1 MQVDFVN
8 DENAE
13 VVKRPH
19 FQALTPSILRKNRF
33 RNRSPKLFNT
43 YNGFSYAYW
52 SRSTWTYCCTSKAG
66 KTSLLKEIAN
76 AISKNKPDAKLFI
89 LLVGERP
96 EEVTDIERSVE
107 SAEVVHSTFD
117 EPPEHHVKVAEL
129 LLERAKRLVEI
140 GQDVIILMDSI
151 TRLARAY
158 NLVIPPSGRTL
169 SGVLI
174 LLHYTNLKHSLVLHV
189 TLKQDKFNDISH
201 CIS

>member
-1 MQVDFVN
+1 MVLLLLLLKL
-8 DENAE
+8 
-13 VVKRPH
+13 VKRH
-19 FQALTPSILRKNRF
+19 
-33 RNRSPKLFNT
+33 
-43 YNGFSYAYW
+43 Y
-52 SRSTWTYCCTSKAG
+52 
-66 KTSLLKEIAN
+66 LKEIAN
-76 AISKNKPDAKLFI
+76 AISTNKPDAKLFI

-117 EPPEHHVKVAEL
+117 EPPQHHVKVAEL

-169 SGVLI
+169 SGGLI
-174 LLHYTNLKHSLVLHV
+174 QHPYISLKHFSVLRV
-189 TLKQDKFNDISH
+189 ILKQVVA
-201 CIS
+201 